1 MAKTI
6 LCRACSEH
14 KRLSSNVCPKFTSLS
29 TENLSALLSCAIN
42 RSTHVKQL
50 CHISLLTLVEEC
62 TNTKVSAEIPILQ
75 SIMEEFL

>member
-1 MAKTI
+1 MNTRDSLAMYV
-6 LCRACSEH
+6 
-14 KRLSSNVCPKFTSLS
+14 LS
-29 TENLSALLSCAIN
+29 LLHCLLRIFQPCYPVATD